1 MKKIFKALGILV
13 LVVIVL
19 LVALPFLFKGKIAE
33 IIQQQMDEQ
42 LNATVEL
49 ADLDLSL
56 ISTFPDFKLELKGI
70 KVTGITII

>member
-33 IIQQQMDEQ
+33 IIQQQM
-42 LNATVEL
+42 
-49 ADLDLSL
+49 
-56 ISTFPDFKLELKGI
+56 G
-70 KVTGITII
+70 